1 MLGLAW
7 CRFRSRAA
15 TAVKTCPSPTA
26 SPRRSSA
33 ASKSNGRFGAA
44 VHQGALR
51 PRLTTVISPTSEPLF
66 SQLSV
71 AANRSR
77 LVLHAHERTFYT
89 PSLSLFSHLAS
100 LPHPHKCPSAR
111 KPALENPVPAK
122 PISPSLMFVA
132 VPWRRGN
139 VSIQILPIV
148 RTRDMFD
155 SYQTH
160 LPQAN
165 RALAFI

>member
-1 MLGLAW
+1 MHL
-7 CRFRSRAA
+7 
-15 TAVKTCPSPTA
+15 P
-26 SPRRSSA
+26 
-33 ASKSNGRFGAA
+33 
-44 VHQGALR
+44 
-51 PRLTTVISPTSEPLF
+51 
-66 SQLSV
+66 
-71 AANRSR
+71 
-77 LVLHAHERTFYT
+77 
-89 PSLSLFSHLAS
+89 SLFSHLAS
-100 LPHPHKCPSAR
+100 LPHPHKCPSAQG
-111 KPALENPVPAK
+111 PALEKSHPCN
-122 PISPSLMFVA
+122 PSLMFVA